1 MRSVPTIRSV
11 SLPRLAAVTVLIAGI
26 ALTVSACGS
35 SKSSATPDLGSPTSS
50 LLPATTSGPS
60 RSAGI
65 PAGSPASGQTDT
77 DWGRIWDSLPASF
90 PKIPGSTAS
99 EEAAT
104 GPASATLV
112 VQGVAA
118 KDVVTSLEN
127 GLKSAGYTT
136 DALSG
141 PLEDGTYTLDM
152 HGSPADCQ
160 VQVTASPT
168 GGLTTIRILYGAAC
182 PQA

>member
-1 MRSVPTIRSV
+1 MLKIRFHAAPPSRRYRDVRPGRHPGRGGVRPFGLLGDGEPRV
-11 SLPRLAAVTVLIAGI
+11 SGDEPAPGD
-26 ALTVSACGS
+26 
-35 SKSSATPDLGSPTSS
+35 DLGPE
-50 LLPATTSGPS
+50 PVRGPS
-60 RSAGI
+60 GRLCDDRPDRHGLGSHLGQ
-65 PAGSPASGQTDT
+65 PAGQ
-77 DWGRIWDSLPASF
+77 LPED
-90 PKIPGSTAS
+90 PGSTPA
-99 EEAAT
+99 EEGAT

-118 KDVVTSLEN
+118 KDVVTALEN
-127 GLKSAGYTT
+127 GLKGAGYTT

-152 HGSPADCQ
+152 HGSQAGCQ

-182 PQA
+182 PKA